1 MLRRAWVVVGV
12 AVITALA
19 PDGSAVRA
27 QQPAT
32 PAAVAPR
39 PWPDA
44 ARLAERKRIADGL
57 PLFATQEPLTF
68 NLLADF
74 GAVQRDREESSNT
87 TYPAT
92 IEVTRAN
99 GTMDSIPVRIRTRG
113 HSRRKPINCTFAPLR
128 IEFPTNPVGTV
139 FEGQENL
146 KLGTH
151 CRDYGEYPQYVVR
164 EYPVYRMYNQLTPRS
179 FRVRLAEAHYMDAKD
194 RKPVRGRWS
203 LFLEDDDDV
212 ASRQGGR
219 ASDITGLSFRRTY
232 VPTTVEMLL
241 FEYLIGNTDLSIRE
255 QHNVIVVE
263 SREGTHYTVPY
274 DFDYSG
280 VVDAPYAATSPA
292 LKLSSVRDRLYR
304 GPCLTI
310 EELEPFFARFRAKHD
325 ELLAAYDGVP
335 LPDGYIRKAKSYL
348 EGFFRNVDNP
358 GRARREFV
366 RDCNNRP
373 YM

>member
-1 MLRRAWVVVGV
+1 
-12 AVITALA
+12 
-19 PDGSAVRA
+19 
-27 QQPAT
+27 
-32 PAAVAPR
+32 
-39 PWPDA
+39 
-44 ARLAERKRIADGL
+44 
-57 PLFATQEPLTF
+57 
-68 NLLADF
+68 
-74 GAVQRDREESSNT
+74 
-87 TYPAT
+87 
-92 IEVTRAN
+92 
-99 GTMDSIPVRIRTRG
+99 MDSIPVRIRTRG

-164 EYPVYRMYNQLTPRS
+164 EYPIYRMFNLLTPRS

-219 ASDITGLSFRRTY
+219 ASDVHGLSFRRTY
-232 VPTTVEMLL
+232 LPTTIETLL
-241 FEYLIGNTDLSIRE
+241 FEYLIGNTDVSIRE

-263 SREGTHYTVPY
+263 SREGTNYVVPY

-280 VVDAPYAATSPA
+280 VVEAPYAAPSPV
-292 LKLSSVRDRLYR
+292 LRLGSVRDRLYR
-304 GPCLTI
+304 GPCLTL
-310 EELEPFFARFRAKHD
+310 EEFEPFFARFRAKHD
-325 ELLAAYDGVP
+325 ELLAAYDGIP
-335 LPDGYIRKAKSYL
+335 LLPEGYIRKAKSYL
-348 EGFFRNVDNP
+348 EGFFRTIDNP
-358 GRARREFV
+358 ARARREFI